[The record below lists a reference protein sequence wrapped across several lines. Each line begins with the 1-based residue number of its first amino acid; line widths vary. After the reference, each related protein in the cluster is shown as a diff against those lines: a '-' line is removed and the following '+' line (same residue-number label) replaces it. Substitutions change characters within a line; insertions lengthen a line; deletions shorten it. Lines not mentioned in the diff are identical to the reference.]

1 MRDTVATRAAV
12 RSGTALGINPT
23 TLDDLPPAVLR
34 EILRR
39 LPADHRARCAC
50 VCRRWRDVLSDP
62 ALWTVLDLRAASGV
76 TVRVTPARLLA
87 AAARAQGRL
96 EVLNVLD
103 DGRLLPALTA
113 VATANASTLRELRSL
128 SFEGDVFPDGDEA
141 ERALAELRA
150 LLLAAPALQ
159 VLEAMMECRI
169 ATACRVL
176 RNEPPFGP
184 LRLTR
189 LNVDCSSVN
198 RDVTA
203 LAAALVTHPSLDTL
217 SLTCPMDHPMPLL
230 PGDLDSVVT
239 AALTLRLQSFDLCD
253 CELMGDAVPAL
264 SRLLS
269 STDSL
274 TDFGVKQRI
283 QWVPL
288 LHQHVALLLAEA
300 LRANRT
306 LTSLALTN
314 VMANSKDEAMLLLA
328 LVGHATL
335 RYLDFS
341 NNVTN
346 VPQDESERDDL
357 LVGMSLG
364 ALVAANSP
372 ALKTLDVAIGLE
384 DDGLGPL
391 CDALPRNTHL
401 RTLNTYGNRASTAFA
416 AQRLLPAV
424 RANNSLQQFI
434 GDDVAAEAMDLVNWT
449 RMNERAIRAAG

>member
-1 MRDTVATRAAV
+1 MSCTTASVRRHAAVSAPARPSQARNRSAPPAAPACNPLPRPRAVVLLRSVTQMRDTVATRAAV

-269 STDSL
+269 STDPMGTVAASARCSAACRGVACQPDADQPRTDECYGEFQRRGHAVARTCWACNPSL
-274 TDFGVKQRI
+274 LGFLKQRY
-283 QWVPL
+283 Q
-288 LHQHVALLLAEA
+288 
-300 LRANRT
+300 
-306 LTSLALTN
+306 
-314 VMANSKDEAMLLLA
+314 
-328 LVGHATL
+328 
-335 RYLDFS
+335 
-341 NNVTN
+341 
-346 VPQDESERDDL
+346 
-357 LVGMSLG
+357 
-364 ALVAANSP
+364 
-372 ALKTLDVAIGLE
+372 
-384 DDGLGPL
+384 
-391 CDALPRNTHL
+391 
-401 RTLNTYGNRASTAFA
+401 RASG
-416 AQRLLPAV
+416 R
-424 RANNSLQQFI
+424 
-434 GDDVAAEAMDLVNWT
+434 
-449 RMNERAIRAAG
+449 ERAR